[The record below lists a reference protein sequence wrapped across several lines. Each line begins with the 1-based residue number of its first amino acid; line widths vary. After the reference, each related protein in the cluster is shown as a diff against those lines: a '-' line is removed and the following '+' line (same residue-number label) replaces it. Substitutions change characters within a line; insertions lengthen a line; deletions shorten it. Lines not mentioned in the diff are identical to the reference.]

1 MARIRHGLLE
11 CVLEARPRPDFPR
24 PGNDQVDLLSD
35 TVLQIL
41 LADKALKG
49 SEWLRDQLD
58 SVDGFECSIRQCLT
72 LTDTLSQ
79 LSLQEPD
86 AIVLNLDLPD
96 CQGLDAVEKLRS
108 CNLNVPLVV
117 LTGVEDIDIEAA
129 TIQAGAQDIISRDM
143 FDSRL
148 CARAIRHA
156 IQRKRAETQLA
167 YMARH
172 DQLTGLVNRSLFHDY
187 VDQALSRTSRSDR
200 IMALLYLDL
209 DRFQHINDSMGTAA
223 GDELLKD
230 AAQRLKSCVR
240 VGDTVGRLGGDEFAV
255 VLEGLR
261 NTRDVARVAAKVL
274 EVMGEPYVLNSAA
287 LAVTP
292 SIGVVMS
299 GDDNNESSVLTKS
312 ADTAMRRAKAGGGNN
327 FCFFTPEMQA
337 AMANRLNMERALR
350 LAVEREELIL
360 HYQPQVD
367 IAGGHTTGM
376 EALVRWQRDEI
387 GLVPPNHFIPIAE
400 ETGLIEQIGEW
411 VMKEACRQTAS
422 WNKLG
427 MPPLCVS
434 VNLSVR
440 QLNPGRLAH
449 LVQEALDGSGLP
461 ANQLELEVTESLLM
475 EDVDA
480 ARIALS
486 EIKDLGVR
494 ISVDDFGT
502 GYSSMNYLKRFPIDT
517 LKIDQTFVREVP
529 EDPDDTAITAA
540 IIALGHALRLD
551 VVAEGV
557 ETDPQLKFLHDQ
569 GCDRAQGYLLSRPKA
584 ADDFAD
590 WLRARG
596 ETSKEDLTSSTS
608 PTTSTS

>member
-1 MARIRHGLLE
+1 
-11 CVLEARPRPDFPR
+11 
-24 PGNDQVDLLSD
+24 LSE

-41 LADKALKG
+41 LADKSPNGAD
-49 SEWLRDQLD
+49 WLRDQLN
-58 SVDGFECSIRQCLT
+58 SVEDFNCVIHQCVT
-72 LTDTLSQ
+72 MAETLSQ
-79 LSLQEPD
+79 VSLKEPD
-86 AIVLNLDLPD
+86 AVILTLDLPD
-96 CQGLDAVEKLRS
+96 SEGLEAVETLRS
-108 CNLNVPLVV
+108 SNLIVPLVV
-117 LTGVEDIDIEAA
+117 LIGFDDIDIEVA

-143 FDSRL
+143 FEGRL
-148 CARAIRHA
+148 CARAVRHS
-156 IQRKRAETQLA
+156 IQRKQAEAQLA

-209 DRFQHINDSMGTAA
+209 DRFQHINDSLGTAA

-240 VGDTVGRLGGDEFAV
+240 AGDTVGRLGGDEFAV

-261 NTRDVARVAAKVL
+261 NTRDVARVAEKVL
-274 EVMGEPYVLNSAA
+274 EVMAEPYHLNSAP

-299 GDDNNESSVLTKS
+299 GDDNNDSSMLTKS
-312 ADTAMRRAKAGGGNN
+312 ADTAMRRAKAEGGNS

-350 LAVEREELIL
+350 RAVEREELIL

-367 IAGGHTTGM
+367 IAAGHTTGM
-376 EALVRWQRDEI
+376 EALVRWQRDDI

-400 ETGLIEQIGEW
+400 ETGLIETIGEW
-411 VMKEACRQTAS
+411 VIREACRQTAQ
-422 WNKLG
+422 WNGLG
-427 MPPLCVS
+427 IPPLCVS

-440 QLNPGRLAH
+440 QLNPGRLAR
-449 LVQEALDGSGLP
+449 LVREALDSSGLP
-461 ANQLELEVTESLLM
+461 ACQLELEVTESLLM

-557 ETDPQLKFLHDQ
+557 ETNPQLQFLHDQ
-569 GCDRAQGYLLSRPKA
+569 GCDRAQGYLLSKPKA
-584 ADDFAD
+584 ANDFAS
-590 WLRARG
+590 WLEARG
-596 ETSKEDLTSSTS
+596 ETGDGSKTSSPA
-608 PTTSTS
+608 PTT

>member
-1 MARIRHGLLE
+1 M
-11 CVLEARPRPDFPR
+11 
-24 PGNDQVDLLSD
+24 
-35 TVLQIL
+35 LQIL
-41 LADKALKG
+41 LADAAATG
-49 SEWLRDQLD
+49 ADWLSAQLD
-58 SVDGFECSIRQCLT
+58 ATPSFDCVIRHCRT
-72 LTDTLSQ
+72 LADSLEQ
-79 LSLQEPD
+79 LALQEPD
-86 AIVLNLDLPD
+86 VVILTLDLPD
-96 CQGLDAVEKLRS
+96 CFGLAAVERLRS
-108 CNLNVPLVV
+108 SNLTVPLVV
-117 LTGVEDIDIEAA
+117 LTGEEGVATELA
-129 TIQAGAQDIISRDM
+129 TIQAGAQDIISRDL
-143 FDSRL
+143 FDGRL
-148 CARAIRHA
+148 CARAIRHS
-156 IQRKRAETQLA
+156 IERKRAETQLA
-167 YMARH
+167 YIARH

-209 DRFQHINDSMGTAA
+209 DRFQHINDRLGTAA
-223 GDELLKD
+223 GDRLLQS

-240 VGDTVGRLGGDEFAV
+240 AGDTVGRLGGDEFAV

-261 NTRDVARVAAKVL
+261 NTRDVARVAEKVL
-274 EVMGEPYVLNSAA
+274 KVMGQPYDLGPEP

-299 GDDNNESSVLTKS
+299 SEDSGDGSLLTKS
-312 ADTAMRRAKAGGGNN
+312 ADAAMRRAKSGGGNS
-327 FCFFTPEMQA
+327 FCFFTPEMQE
-337 AMANRLNMERALR
+337 AMASRLTMERELH
-350 LAVEREELIL
+350 LAIDRDELIL

-367 IAGGHTTGM
+367 IASGHTTGM
-376 EALVRWQRDEI
+376 EALVRWQRDAK

-400 ETGLIEQIGEW
+400 ETGLIESIGEW
-411 VMKEACRQTAS
+411 VIFEACRQTAV
-422 WNKLG
+422 WNQQG

-440 QLNPGRLAH
+440 QLNPGRLVN
-449 LVQEALDGSGLP
+449 LVRAALDKAGLP
-461 ANQLELEVTESLLM
+461 PTQLELEVTESLLM

-517 LKIDQTFVREVP
+517 LKIDQTFVRELP

-557 ETDPQLKFLHDQ
+557 ETEQQLSFLHEQ
-569 GCDRAQGYLLSRPKA
+569 GCDRAQGYLLSRPKP
-584 ADDFAD
+584 ADDFAAWIRD
-590 WLRARG
+590 RG
-596 ETSKEDLTSSTS
+596 EG
-608 PTTSTS
+608 TSTIDPMATPTAATQRD